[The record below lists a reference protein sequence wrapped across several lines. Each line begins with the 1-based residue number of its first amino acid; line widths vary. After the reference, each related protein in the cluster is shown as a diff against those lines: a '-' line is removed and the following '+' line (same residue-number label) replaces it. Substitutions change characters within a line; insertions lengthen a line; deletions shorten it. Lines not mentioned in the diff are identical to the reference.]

1 MHNITITKGYEKT
14 DIQFQN
20 KFWINFFSHNPHN
33 KPQKKSRLIFMC
45 QESPG
50 DLD

>member
-20 KFWINFFSHNPHN
+20 KFWINFFPITRTINPKKVSFDIHVSR
-33 KPQKKSRLIFMC
+33 KPW
-45 QESPG
+45 
-50 DLD
+50 